1 MSSVCIVYDIKFIL
15 VLLTDAFVI
24 ISSFTSGSCDTFSS
38 WCRIEHWVT
47 LGCLYIG
54 AVFYSVLISS
64 VLSILQTSNLA
75 RNSFEEKLVQVDGY
89 LRRKAVPSHLREHV
103 KKRFS
108 HQHSNHMYYDEEQVV
123 RLISPDHLKEIRKFE
138 ALQLAKK
145 VPMLADPA
153 NKAFTHA
160 LAEHLER
167 TVVYPN
173 QVIFEEHTVADR
185 MYFIS
190 SGLVELY
197 VPSHREDNYTVIGDG
212 CVCLAN
218 SLSFPG

>member
-1 MSSVCIVYDIKFIL
+1 
-15 VLLTDAFVI
+15 
-24 ISSFTSGSCDTFSS
+24 
-38 WCRIEHWVT
+38 VT

-54 AVFYSVLISS
+54 AVFYSFLISS

-75 RNSFEEKLVQVDGY
+75 RDSFEEKLVQVDGY
-89 LRRKAVPSHLREHV
+89 LRRKAVPSHLRELV

-145 VPMLADPA
+145 VPMLADPV

-212 CVCLAN
+212 CVCLTN
-218 SLSFPG
+218 SLCFPG